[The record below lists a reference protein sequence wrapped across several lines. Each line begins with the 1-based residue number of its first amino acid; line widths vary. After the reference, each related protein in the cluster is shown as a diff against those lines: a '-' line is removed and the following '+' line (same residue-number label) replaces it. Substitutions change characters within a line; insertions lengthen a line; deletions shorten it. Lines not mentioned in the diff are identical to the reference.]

1 MADTSELR
9 AAVIEKQELILNRL
23 TALSYEEIMQLM
35 ASLSSLINNLD
46 KVQAEEEMQCNKI
59 LVGEMEKDTR
69 ATFSKADAILKTT
82 DAYLSYKNILSLKQ
96 CAVRGLGLARL
107 HAQHLLQT
115 KVEDKD
121 EPHSSL

>member
-1 MADTSELR
+1 
-9 AAVIEKQELILNRL
+9 
-23 TALSYEEIMQLM
+23 M
-35 ASLSSLINNLD
+35 ASLSSLITNLD
-46 KVQAEEEMQCNKI
+46 KVQAEEEAQCNKI
-59 LVGEMEKDTR
+59 LVGEMERDAR

-115 KVEDKD
+115 KVEVGADPETGAD
-121 EPHSSL
+121 